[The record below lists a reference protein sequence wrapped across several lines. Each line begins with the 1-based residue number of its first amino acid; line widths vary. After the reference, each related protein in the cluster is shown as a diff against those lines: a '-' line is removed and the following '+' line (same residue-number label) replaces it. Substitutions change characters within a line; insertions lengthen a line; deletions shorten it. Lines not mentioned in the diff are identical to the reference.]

1 MATATDTQLEF
12 NLGENETATDVSL
25 PENNKQETFETLE
38 TPEASESTNVVQESD
53 SPSNREELET
63 VNEGVQ
69 KRISKLTARMRE
81 AERREQAAIEYAKG
95 LQTQTQTLQQKLVH
109 TDYSRLN
116 EAKTRLDTQQTA
128 LKSIIR
134 KAREEGDIDTETE
147 ANQRLTD
154 LTMEQ
159 RQVAGWLQTQ
169 EQQVQAYQQQPQNYQ
184 QQPQGY
190 QQPPQNYQQPLPPPQ
205 QRAAPSPQAEE
216 WAERNPWF
224 GQDRML
230 TYAAWGIHE
239 TLVSQ
244 EGIDP
249 SSDEYYTELDRRLQT
264 EFPNRFQ
271 NASSASQT
279 RQQRAA
285 PTVAPATRSSGIN
298 SARRTVRLSP
308 SQVAIAKKLGV
319 PLEEYAKY
327 VKE

>member
-1 MATATDTQLEF
+1 MATETDTQLEF
-12 NLGENETATDVSL
+12 NLGEDEVETDVSL
-25 PENNKQETFETLE
+25 LEANKTEEVETTEPSFVEQN
-38 TPEASESTNVVQESD
+38 AA
-53 SPSNREELET
+53 PSNREELET
-63 VNEGVQ
+63 VNDAVQ
-69 KRISKLTARMRE
+69 KRIAKLTARMRE

-95 LQTQTQTLQQKLVH
+95 LQNQTQTLQQKLVH

-154 LTMEQ
+154 LIMEQ
-159 RQVAGWLQTQ
+159 RQVAGWLQSQ
-169 EQQVQAYQQQPQNYQ
+169 EQQVQSYQQPQSQQPQNYQ
-184 QQPQGY
+184 Q
-190 QQPPQNYQQPLPPPQ
+190 PPPQ
-205 QRAAPSPQAEE
+205 PAQRPAPSPQAEE

-239 TLVSQ
+239 TLITQ

-249 SSDEYYTELDRRLQT
+249 NSEEYYTELDRRLQT
-264 EFPNRFQ
+264 EFPSRFQ
-271 NASSASQT
+271 NSGSASQI

-285 PTVAPATRSSGIN
+285 PAVAPATRSSGIN

>member
-1 MATATDTQLEF
+1 MATETDTQLEF
-12 NLGENETATDVSL
+12 NLGEDEVETDVSL
-25 PENNKQETFETLE
+25 LEANKTEEVETTEPSFVEQN
-38 TPEASESTNVVQESD
+38 AA
-53 SPSNREELET
+53 PSNREELET
-63 VNEGVQ
+63 VNDAVQ
-69 KRISKLTARMRE
+69 KRIAKLTARMRE

-154 LTMEQ
+154 LIMEQ
-159 RQVAGWLQTQ
+159 RQVAGWLQSQ
-169 EQQVQAYQQQPQNYQ
+169 EQQVQSYQQPQSQQPQNYQ
-184 QQPQGY
+184 Q
-190 QQPPQNYQQPLPPPQ
+190 PPPQ
-205 QRAAPSPQAEE
+205 PAQRPAPSPQAEE

-239 TLVSQ
+239 TLITQ

-249 SSDEYYTELDRRLQT
+249 NSEEYYTELDRRLQT
-264 EFPNRFQ
+264 EFPSRFQ
-271 NASSASQT
+271 NSGSASQI

-285 PTVAPATRSSGIN
+285 PAVAPATRSSGIN

>member
-1 MATATDTQLEF
+1 MATETDTQLEF
-12 NLGENETATDVSL
+12 NLGEDEVETDVSL
-25 PENNKQETFETLE
+25 LEANKTEEVETTEPSFVEQN
-38 TPEASESTNVVQESD
+38 AA
-53 SPSNREELET
+53 PSNREELET
-63 VNEGVQ
+63 VNDAVQ
-69 KRISKLTARMRE
+69 KRIAKLTARMRE

-154 LTMEQ
+154 LIMEQ
-159 RQVAGWLQTQ
+159 RQVAGWLQSQ
-169 EQQVQAYQQQPQNYQ
+169 EQQVQSYQQPQSQQPQQPQNYQ
-184 QQPQGY
+184 Q
-190 QQPPQNYQQPLPPPQ
+190 PPPPPA
-205 QRAAPSPQAEE
+205 QRPAPSPQAEE

-239 TLVSQ
+239 TLITQ

-249 SSDEYYTELDRRLQT
+249 NSEEYYTELDRRLQT
-264 EFPNRFQ
+264 EFPSRFQ
-271 NASSASQT
+271 NSGSASQI

-285 PTVAPATRSSGIN
+285 PAVAPATRSSGIN

>member
-1 MATATDTQLEF
+1 
-12 NLGENETATDVSL
+12 
-25 PENNKQETFETLE
+25 
-38 TPEASESTNVVQESD
+38 
-53 SPSNREELET
+53 
-63 VNEGVQ
+63 
-69 KRISKLTARMRE
+69 MRE
-81 AERREQAAIEYAKG
+81 AERREQAAVEYAKG

-159 RQVAGWLQTQ
+159 RQVAGWLQSQ
-169 EQQVQAYQQQPQNYQ
+169 EQQVQAYQQQPQQ
-184 QQPQGY
+184 
-190 QQPPQNYQQPLPPPQ
+190 QNYQQPAPVYQPP

-224 GQDRML
+224 GQDRVM

-244 EGIDP
+244 EGVDP

-264 EFPNRFQ
+264 EFPSRFQ
-271 NASSASQT
+271 NSGSASQI

-285 PTVAPATRSSGIN
+285 PAVAPASRSSGIN